1 MNWTIPGTTLEGQRS
16 NADRTDGLF
25 QSMFLAGGLT
35 LSQVASITGLE
46 SYTIQNWVKRKFLAP
61 PQNKRYSME
70 QVCRIIIINMLKGAL
85 PLEQICDLISY
96 INGSLTDESDDIIDD
111 AVLYFMFVSL
121 AARARHIGGSKEW
134 GEAMDEVMETDTEP
148 FPGAKEKVTKVLRIM
163 LTAWIAARL
172 KDQTD
177 AMIAELTQ

>member
-1 MNWTIPGTTLEGQRS
+1 MNWTIPGTTLEGLRS

-35 LSQVASITGLE
+35 LSQVSSITGLE
-46 SYTIQNWVKRKFLAP
+46 TYAIQNWVKRKFLAP
-61 PQNKRYSME
+61 PQNKRYNME

-85 PLEQICDLISY
+85 SLEQICSLMRY
-96 INGSLTDESDDIIDD
+96 INGSLTDENDDIIDD
-111 AVLYFMFVSL
+111 TVLYFMFVSL

-134 GEAMDEVMETDTEP
+134 GEALDEVLANYAEP
-148 FPGAKEKVTKVLRIM
+148 YPGAKEKVTKVLRIM

-172 KDQTD
+172 KEQADS
-177 AMIAELTQ
+177 MIADLTK

>member
-134 GEAMDEVMETDTEP
+134 GEAMDEVMESYAEP
-148 FPGAKEKVTKVLRIM
+148 FPGAKEKVIRVLRIM

>member
-1 MNWTIPGTTLEGQRS
+1 MNWTIPGTTLEARRCD
-16 NADRTDGLF
+16 ADQTSGLF

-35 LSQVASITGLE
+35 LSQVSSITGLE
-46 SYTIQNWVKRKFLAP
+46 TYTIQNWVKRGFLAP
-61 PQNKRYSME
+61 PQSKRYNKE
-70 QVCRIIIINMLKGAL
+70 QVCRIIIINMLKAAL
-85 PLEQICDLISY
+85 PLEQICSLMRY

-134 GEAMDEVMETDTEP
+134 GEAIDEVMESYAEP

-172 KDQTD
+172 KEQTD
-177 AMIAELTQ
+177 AMIATLDQ